1 MIPDKTQDLPAAALE
16 ALSRGQKIEAI
27 KIVREAR
34 GLGLKESKDAVDQY
48 LKTRPDLEQK
58 FAELQAQAVGSF
70 MRWAL
75 FLAVGIGAAFFF
87 LR

>member
-1 MIPDKTQDLPAAALE
+1 MIPDKAQDLPAAALE

-58 FAELQAQAVGSF
+58 FAELQAQAVGAL

-75 FLAVGIGAAFFF
+75 ILAVGAGVAFFF

>member
-1 MIPDKTQDLPAAALE
+1 MIPEKTQALPAAALE

>member
-1 MIPDKTQDLPAAALE
+1 MIPDKAQDLPAAALE

>member
-1 MIPDKTQDLPAAALE
+1 MIPEKAQDLPAAAIE
-16 ALSRGQKIEAI
+16 ALVRGQKIEAI
-27 KIVREAR
+27 KIVRENR

-75 FLAVGIGAAFFF
+75 VLAVGAGAALLFF
-87 LR
+87 R